1 MRMPSWEPEDRL
13 VDFTHDGHEVWVS
26 SGDFMGIPVS
36 VVQVRR
42 GSLSANPVTFP
53 RRTQAAVLFVAGG
66 FFTLG
71 LILYFY
77 A

>member
-1 MRMPSWEPEDRL
+1 
-13 VDFTHDGHEVWVS
+13 VS